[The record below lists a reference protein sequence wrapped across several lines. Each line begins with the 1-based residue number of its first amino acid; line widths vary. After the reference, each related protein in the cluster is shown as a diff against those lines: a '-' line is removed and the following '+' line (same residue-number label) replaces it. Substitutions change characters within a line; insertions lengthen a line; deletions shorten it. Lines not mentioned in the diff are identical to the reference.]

1 MIADDIAS
9 EVWPSPEKIGP
20 AHLQRLAVV
29 YVRQSTA
36 QQVLHHKESTRLQ
49 YGLVGLARQ
58 LGWPEERILVI
69 DDDLGR
75 SAADSDQRS
84 GFKRL
89 VWEVSLDHVGMILGV
104 EISRLARSS
113 KDWHQLLEIC
123 ALFCTLI
130 ADADGIYDAS
140 QYNDRLLLGL
150 KGTMSEAEL
159 HVIKQ
164 RMNQGKINKARR
176 GELGFAVPTGY
187 VRSPSG
193 EVIFDPDEE
202 VQQVVSLIF
211 KKFEE
216 LGTLNAVLRYL
227 VENGIRLGIRFRE
240 GEAKGELEWRRP
252 NRMTLQT
259 LLKNPIYAG
268 AYAYG
273 KRRIDPRKKK
283 PGRPHTGK
291 TVAPPEEWHVLI
303 KDRLP
308 AYISWEQYEN
318 NLGRLEDNRAVADA
332 RGAPRDGDSLLQGL
346 VVCGYCGARMAVH
359 YHGSDRRY
367 SYVCARQA
375 TDYGGKPCQYISGA
389 PLDRFVTGNVL
400 EALKPATLELSL
412 EAAKNVERERAELD
426 ELWRRR
432 MERAAYEAERA
443 GRHYQLLEPENRLVA
458 RQLAREWD
466 RKLAAQ
472 RELEEDYRRFAAEKK
487 PRVLSEDERESIRRL
502 AGDIPAL
509 WGAESTT
516 NAERKEIMRQV
527 IERVVVEAEGDSE
540 RVGVRIEWA
549 GGRKTTGI
557 MIRPVT
563 SFQRLSYYPQ
573 LCERVRQLA
582 EQQGLLS
589 SREIA
594 RRLDEE
600 GYRSPKLVEGFGEQ
614 GVKEIVGRLDLS
626 RAKGPRK
633 GSTRLPESDELLDEH
648 EWWLGNL
655 AREIQVPEPTLYA
668 WVRRGWTRAR
678 QLQEHPRRRWVVW
691 ADEAELERLRRLH
704 ELPTGY
710 HTRSKWIEPEGGD
723 DRVPR

>member
-1 MIADDIAS
+1 MITDDA
-9 EVWPSPEKIGP
+9 PSPEICSIPEKIGP
-20 AHLQRLAVV
+20 AHLDRMAVV
-29 YVRQSTA
+29 YLRQSTA
-36 QQVLHHKESTRLQ
+36 QQVLHHEESTRLQ
-49 YGLVGLARQ
+49 YGLTGRARE

-69 DDDLGR
+69 DDDLGC

-89 VWEVSLDHVGMILGV
+89 VSEVSLDHVGIILGAQ
-104 EISRLARSS
+104 ISRLARSS

-123 ALFCTLI
+123 ALFSTLS

-140 QYNDRLLLGL
+140 HYNDRLLLGL

-164 RMNQGKINKARR
+164 RMHQGKLSKARR

-202 VQQVVSLIF
+202 VQQVVGLIF
-211 KKFEE
+211 KKFGE
-216 LGTLNAVLRYL
+216 LGTLNAMLRYL
-227 VENGIRLGIRFRE
+227 VANGIRLGIRVRE

-252 NRMTLQT
+252 NRMTLQNT
-259 LLKNPIYAG
+259 LKNPIYAG

-273 KRRIDPRKKK
+273 KRRIDPRRKK

-291 TVAPPEEWHVLI
+291 TVAPPEEWHVLL

-308 AYISWEQYEN
+308 AYISWERYEN
-318 NLGRLEDNRAVADA
+318 NLRRLEDNRAVADA
-332 RGAPRDGDSLLQGL
+332 RGATRDGDSLLQGL
-346 VVCGYCGARMAVH
+346 VVCGCCGARMTVH

-375 TDYGGKPCQYISGA
+375 TDYGGSPCQYISGA
-389 PLDRFVTGNVL
+389 PLDRFVSGDVL
-400 EALKPATLELSL
+400 EALKPAALELSL

-426 ELWRRR
+426 GLWRKRL
-432 MERAAYEAERA
+432 ERASYEAQRA
-443 GRHYQLLEPENRLVA
+443 GRHYRFLEPENRLVA
-458 RQLAREWD
+458 RQLAREWEQ
-466 RKLAAQ
+466 KLAAQ
-472 RELEEDYRRFAAEKK
+472 QKVEEDYRRFAAEK
-487 PRVLSEDERESIRRL
+487 PRLLSEDERESIRRL
-502 AGDIPAL
+502 AKDIPAL
-509 WGAESTT
+509 WSAQSTS

-527 IERVVVEAEGDSE
+527 IERVVVEAEGKSE

-549 GGRKTTGI
+549 GGRHTTGI
-557 MIRPVT
+557 LIRPVIG
-563 SFQRLSYYPQ
+563 FERLSYYPQ

-582 EQQGLLS
+582 SQKLNS
-589 SREIA
+589 KEIA

-614 GVKEIVGRLDLS
+614 GVKEIVRRLGLS
-626 RAKGPRK
+626 LAKGPRK
-633 GSTRLPESDELLDEH
+633 GANRPPQSEELLGEH
-648 EWWLGNL
+648 EWWLANL
-655 AREIQVPEPTLYA
+655 ARQIRVPQPTLYA
-668 WVRRGWTRAR
+668 WVRRGWARAR
-678 QLQEHPRRRWVVW
+678 QLQDHPKRRWAVW
-691 ADEAELERLRRLH
+691 ADEVELERLRRVG

-710 HTRSKWIEPEGGD
+710 HTRGKWIEPEGGD
-723 DRVPR
+723 ERAPR

>member
-1 MIADDIAS
+1 MIADNAAS
-9 EVWPSPEKIGP
+9 EVWVSPEKVGS

-36 QQVLHHKESTRLQ
+36 QQVLHHEESTRLQ
-49 YGLVGLARQ
+49 YGLVGRARE
-58 LGWPEERILVI
+58 LGWPEERVLVI
-69 DDDLGR
+69 DDDLGH

-89 VWEVSLDHVGMILGV
+89 VSEVSLDHVGMILGV

-123 ALFCTLI
+123 ALFSTLI
-130 ADADGIYDAS
+130 ADTDGIYDAS
-140 QYNDRLLLGL
+140 DYNDRLLLGL

-164 RMNQGKINKARR
+164 RMHQGKLSKARR

-187 VRSPSG
+187 VRSSSG
-193 EVIFDPDEE
+193 EVVFDPDEE
-202 VQQVVSLIF
+202 VQQVVGLIF
-211 KKFEE
+211 EKFEE
-216 LGTLNAVLRYL
+216 LGTLNAMLRYL
-227 VENGIRLGIRFRE
+227 VANGVRIGVRVRE
-240 GEAKGELEWRRP
+240 GEAKGQLEWRRP
-252 NRMTLQT
+252 NRMTLQNT
-259 LLKNPIYAG
+259 LKNPVYAG

-308 AYISWEQYEN
+308 AYISWEQYEK
-318 NLGRLEDNRAVADA
+318 NLKQLEDNRAVADA
-332 RGAPRDGDSLLQGL
+332 NGAPRDGDSLLQGL
-346 VVCGYCGARMAVH
+346 VVCCYCGARMAVH

-375 TDYGGKPCQYISGA
+375 SDYGGSPCQYISGA
-389 PLDRFVTGNVL
+389 PLDRFAVGNVL
-400 EALKPATLELSL
+400 EALKPAALELSL
-412 EAAKNVERERAELD
+412 EAAKNVESERAELD
-426 ELWRRR
+426 GLLQKR
-432 MERAAYEAERA
+432 MERASYEAERA

-458 RQLAREWD
+458 RQLAREWEQ
-466 RKLAAQ
+466 KLTARQ
-472 RELEEDYRRFAAEKK
+472 ELEENYRRFVAEK
-487 PRVLSEDERESIRRL
+487 PRLLSEDEREAIRRL
-502 AGDIPAL
+502 AQDIPAL
-509 WGAESTT
+509 WGAQSTT
-516 NAERKEIMRQV
+516 NAERKEIIRQV
-527 IERVVVEAEGDSE
+527 VERVVVKAEGDSE

-549 GGRKTTGI
+549 GDRPTTGI
-557 MIRPVT
+557 MIRPVIG
-563 SFQRLSYYPQ
+563 FERLSYYPQ

-582 EQQGLLS
+582 SQGLN

-614 GVKEIVGRLDLS
+614 GVKQIVRRLGLN
-626 RAKGPRK
+626 RPKGPRK
-633 GSTRLPESDELLDEH
+633 GTNRPPESNELLGEH
-648 EWWLGNL
+648 EWWLGKL
-655 AREIQVPEPTLYA
+655 AREIRMPEPTLYA
-668 WVRRGWTRAR
+668 WARRGWTRAR
-678 QLQEHPRRRWVVW
+678 QLQDHPQRRWVVW
-691 ADEAELERLRRLH
+691 ADEAELARLRRLN

-710 HTRSKWIEPEGGD
+710 HTRRKWIEPEGGEE
-723 DRVPR
+723 RVLR